1 MQATLLSILGLALL
15 GALHAQNSIP
25 VQADFQ
31 QDKVHG
37 AGVCGMPIF
46 PGMFSKGGTGGLG
59 ALLPWEQG
67 EGAPVASS
75 AQHWSPTKLGHGL
88 CCWVLQG
95 APGRVWVAQLPQRGD
110 GEGGTS
116 MLAPA
121 WACMWYWL
129 LFVPE
134 SWPILCC
141 EWTQMALLLCVAL
154 SSQQGWGGWGEQQ
167 YAVSHGSAGREGCSM
182 VQPSCPALSRVC
194 VQLAGRWYSIG
205 LASNSNWFKDKKH
218 LMKMCT
224 TDITVTA
231 DGNMEVTSTYPKGD
245 QCEKR
250 NSLYIRT
257 EQPGRFSYT
266 SPRWGSNHDI
276 RVVETNY
283 DEYALVAT
291 QISKSTGSSNMVLL
305 YSRTK
310 ELAPQRLERFMQFS
324 QEQGLKDEEILI
336 LPQTDKCMADAA

>member
-15 GALHAQNSIP
+15 GALHAQNSVP

-31 QDKVHG
+31 QDK
-37 AGVCGMPIF
+37 
-46 PGMFSKGGTGGLG
+46 
-59 ALLPWEQG
+59 
-67 EGAPVASS
+67 
-75 AQHWSPTKLGHGL
+75 
-88 CCWVLQG
+88 
-95 APGRVWVAQLPQRGD
+95 
-110 GEGGTS
+110 
-116 MLAPA
+116 
-121 WACMWYWL
+121 
-129 LFVPE
+129 
-134 SWPILCC
+134 
-141 EWTQMALLLCVAL
+141 
-154 SSQQGWGGWGEQQ
+154 
-167 YAVSHGSAGREGCSM
+167 
-182 VQPSCPALSRVC
+182 
-194 VQLAGRWYSIG
+194 LAGRWYSIG

-245 QCEKR
+245 HCEKR